1 MRAIRTCLL
10 ALVAACGGGDSKDVD
25 AMVMIIPDA
34 PPDAPP
40 DAFEP
45 TFDFS
50 CVGNTQGAAAANVTL
65 SGAALEVVVVNLQPD
80 IAPAHNA
87 TVDICPATSIA
98 CPMQDKLDTLTTP
111 MTGCPATGCAFTTD
125 PLATGGS
132 PLDLYAKVS
141 KTGDRTTYIYPSA
154 PVVANVMNVP
164 GVMFTPGVIAALGV
178 VGITQADGKSIM
190 LVAVTDCA
198 NMPITDTA
206 NLNITI
212 KQGGTAVAGT
222 TVLDASMLDPMLA
235 GTFAIFNV
243 PAGADVQNPS
253 AVTEVGGTY
262 KTNTLRAHDVRVFR
276 DATTATQLRPG
287 F

>member
-1 MRAIRTCLL
+1 LL
-10 ALVAACGGGDSKDVD
+10 ALVAACGGSDSKDVD

-45 TFDFS
+45 TFNFA
-50 CVGNTQGAAAANVTL
+50 CEGNTQGTAAANVTL
-65 SGAALEVVVVNLQPD
+65 SGAALEVVVNNLQPD

-87 TVDICPATSIA
+87 TIDVCKASSTTCA
-98 CPMQDKLDTLTTP
+98 NADKLDTKTTP
-111 MTGCPATGCAFTTD
+111 MMGCPATGCAFTTD
-125 PLATGGS
+125 ALATGGS
-132 PLDLYAKVS
+132 PLDVYVKAT
-141 KTGDRTTYIYPSA
+141 KTGNRTTYIYPSA
-154 PVVANVMNVP
+154 PVIANVMNVP
-164 GVMFTPGVIAALGV
+164 GVMFTPGVIAALGI
-178 VGITQADGKSIM
+178 VGITQTDGKSIM

-235 GTFAIFNV
+235 GTFAVFNV
-243 PAGADVQNPS
+243 PAGPDTNNPS

-262 KTNTLRAHDVRVFR
+262 KTHTLRAHDVRVFR